1 MTKRSRSPSQT
12 GTQSKKLK
20 VVPTRPVMNTGSS
33 NANGSSKSQSTTSS
47 GAGKG
52 KTKENVQPSTSHEA
66 QADVGN
72 ILQTLRSQYAPQASS
87 RNDMEELEFLSDVLP
102 GKRKGT
108 TEDPQPEADEGVA
121 TATEGLAHA
130 SEHENDDEEEDDDSV
145 VIEEVETSQDS
156 KTHQS
161 HSSKIRASD
170 FDNPRLAIF
179 AKRTTRMATCLVN
192 LCPEDSTF
200 MWSMF
205 KEELAKLIAERRGVG
220 YLSSLRKIE
229 SNPET
234 LDEFRKFMVLFTSKT
249 QMSYGIC
256 AIRLDIGKEVHIRT
270 SQFFNIP
277 GQMTPPEVISSVTW
291 LLEGR
296 RYHNYDVNLEAR
308 TVHRPQLPFRSNL
321 MAMILRGYFVEG
333 NPKQDQRLVAKLNA
347 DKRIPLPLIAMIA
360 VLVCHPL
367 PFMYEVFAE
376 NVNIK
381 IGHVIKEW
389 AAGYKT
395 EIPFAAGVLSSH
407 YTAVMGTLTEME
419 TDSPKYTKR
428 LQEYLYR
435 EMITMGKTVIP
446 SEKYDYNALERFAEE
461 ESQSSHS

>member
-1 MTKRSRSPSQT
+1 
-12 GTQSKKLK
+12 
-20 VVPTRPVMNTGSS
+20 
-33 NANGSSKSQSTTSS
+33 
-47 GAGKG
+47 
-52 KTKENVQPSTSHEA
+52 
-66 QADVGN
+66 
-72 ILQTLRSQYAPQASS
+72 
-87 RNDMEELEFLSDVLP
+87 
-102 GKRKGT
+102 
-108 TEDPQPEADEGVA
+108 
-121 TATEGLAHA
+121 
-130 SEHENDDEEEDDDSV
+130 
-145 VIEEVETSQDS
+145 
-156 KTHQS
+156 
-161 HSSKIRASD
+161 
-170 FDNPRLAIF
+170 
-179 AKRTTRMATCLVN
+179 MATCLVN

-234 LDEFRKFMVLFTSKT
+234 LDEFRKFM
-249 QMSYGIC
+249 SYGIC
-256 AIRLDIGKEVHIRT
+256 AIRLDIGKEVRIRT

-360 VLVCHPL
+360 VL
-367 PFMYEVFAE
+367 
-376 NVNIK
+376 

-435 EMITMGKTVIP
+435 EMIAHCNV
-446 SEKYDYNALERFAEE
+446 FA
-461 ESQSSHS
+461 